1 MLELCFGGYRV
12 TTAKTVLR
20 MLSQLSRERVTQVD
34 RLQQLSRKD
43 IQHLMTLGEEAG
55 LILGEEVELAVR
67 ERETLEITVRFPF

>member
-12 TTAKTVLR
+12 TAAKTVLR
-20 MLSQLSRERVTQVD
+20 TLSQLSSERVTQVD

-43 IQHLMTLGEEAG
+43 IQDPMTLR
-55 LILGEEVELAVR
+55 EEVELAVR

>member
-12 TTAKTVLR
+12 IAAKTVLR
-20 MLSQLSRERVTQVD
+20 TLSQLSGETVTQVD

-43 IQHLMTLGEEAG
+43 IQDPMT
-55 LILGEEVELAVR
+55 LGEEVELAVR

>member
-12 TTAKTVLR
+12 TAAKTVLR
-20 MLSQLSRERVTQVD
+20 TLSQLSSERVTQVD

-43 IQHLMTLGEEAG
+43 IQDTVT
-55 LILGEEVELAVR
+55 LGEEVELAVR

>member
-12 TTAKTVLR
+12 TAAKTVLR
-20 MLSQLSRERVTQVD
+20 TLSWLSSEGVTQVD

-43 IQHLMTLGEEAG
+43 IQDLMTLGEEVG
-55 LILGEEVELAVR
+55 LTLGEEVELAVR

>member
-12 TTAKTVLR
+12 PAAKTVLR
-20 MLSQLSRERVTQVD
+20 TLSWLSSEGVTRVD

-43 IQHLMTLGEEAG
+43 IQDLMTLGEVG
-55 LILGEEVELAVR
+55 LTLGEEVELAVR

>member
-12 TTAKTVLR
+12 TAAKTVLR
-20 MLSQLSRERVTQVD
+20 TLSWLSSEGVTQVD

-43 IQHLMTLGEEAG
+43 IQDLMT
-55 LILGEEVELAVR
+55 LGEEVELAVR

>member
-12 TTAKTVLR
+12 TAAKTVLR
-20 MLSQLSRERVTQVD
+20 TLSWLSSEGVTRVD

-43 IQHLMTLGEEAG
+43 IQDLMTLGEVG
-55 LILGEEVELAVR
+55 LTLGEEVELAVR

>member
-12 TTAKTVLR
+12 TAAKTVLR
-20 MLSQLSRERVTQVD
+20 TPSRLSSEGVTQVD

-43 IQHLMTLGEEAG
+43 IQDLMTLGEEVG
-55 LILGEEVELAVR
+55 LTLGEEVELAVR